1 MQRVIEV
8 KYKDEV
14 IHTTKPFA
22 DEEMNNPETIAE
34 VDGVIEEHAKANDIE
49 FESVANSPYRKL
61 LKQV

>member
-34 VDGVIEEHAKANDIE
+34 VDGAINEHAEANGIK
-49 FESVANSPYRKL
+49 FESSASSPYMKL
-61 LKQV
+61 TKQA